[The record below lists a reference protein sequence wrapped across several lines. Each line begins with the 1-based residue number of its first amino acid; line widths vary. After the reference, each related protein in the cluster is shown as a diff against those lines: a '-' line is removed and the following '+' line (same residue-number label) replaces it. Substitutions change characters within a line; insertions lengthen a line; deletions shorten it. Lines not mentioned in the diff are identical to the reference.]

1 MREGRE
7 EARIRAATE
16 IGCNQHGTIVR
27 RKGKMICNKNRDQR
41 SGVRDQKRKEL
52 EVGRRFDLRDE
63 GLTTKWGAPLE

>member
-1 MREGRE
+1 
-7 EARIRAATE
+7 
-16 IGCNQHGTIVR
+16 
-27 RKGKMICNKNRDQR
+27 MICNKNRDQR